1 MSSELP
7 PVHSRSDAPHHQE
20 RQARSGEE
28 HHPGHSAR
36 FGKRSKLVVS
46 GKQYTPQEVI
56 ALYESHVDAIREA
69 ETARV
74 LFTVAV
80 RKKQALARRTKALAL
95 QLKLTVFNEFGLA
108 PGPWGDFGWKLPK
121 KPGPKTAAARYQ
133 GVKTRGGPEGA
144 GEREGVAFLPAR
156 PPARASNAV
165 TARIP
170 EFGPGPRLAALVGAG
185 PRLA

>member
-1 MSSELP
+1 MPRITKNDKL
-7 PVHSRSDAPHHQE
+7 A
-20 RQARSGEE
+20 QARNIIRGI
-28 HHPGHSAR
+28 SAR

-56 ALYESHVDAIREA
+56 ALYQSHVDAIREA

-80 RKKQALARRTKALAL
+80 RKEQALARRTKALAL

-133 GVKTRGGPEGA
+133 GVKKREAARKGQGRGKA
-144 GEREGVAFLPAR
+144 
-156 PPARASNAV
+156 
-165 TARIP
+165 
-170 EFGPGPRLAALVGAG
+170 
-185 PRLA
+185 